1 MPSRGGNT
9 PAGGFMWYV
18 YMRHIDSGREEF
30 VGVYDTAKEAVK
42 KIALCYRVD
51 DRNSAMTNEYYYFMK
66 RH

>member
-1 MPSRGGNT
+1 MS
-9 PAGGFMWYV
+9 MWYV

-51 DRNSAMTNEYYYFMK
+51 DRNPAMTNEYYYFMK